1 MDDRVGDI
9 LAQRAKLEN
18 GAAAAVF
25 FSVVFHGALSAL
37 AGWSAW
43 HHTAAQSQAPV
54 MMIRLAQPPPQPVA
68 EIAPAPP
75 PMPVPVATPQPPP
88 PVAQPIEKPK
98 PSKKNAP
105 PSPF

>member
-25 FSVVFHGALSAL
+25 FSILLHGILSAL

-43 HHTAAQSQAPV
+43 HHASTQATSV
-54 MMIRLAQPPPQPVA
+54 MTIRFAQPPQ
-68 EIAPAPP
+68 PAPEIVP
-75 PMPVPVATPQPPP
+75 AVQPLPVPAPITQPPP
-88 PVAQPIEKPK
+88 APIAKPK
-98 PSKKNAP
+98 PMEKTAP